1 MSFLYIVSSLRM
13 ATTKREVKGG
23 GDMNNSRSSYSLTGR
38 MAKEG
43 KKFVTFK
50 VRLLGIRRIK
60 CQTIYFIDS

>member
-13 ATTKREVKGG
+13 ATTKHEVKGG
-23 GDMNNSRSSYSLTGR
+23 GDINNSRSSYSLKDR

-50 VRLLGIRRIK
+50 VRIFGL
-60 CQTIYFIDS
+60 